1 MEKRTTAPP
10 LFYHFFSFFFGKN
23 CTTFTIG
30 SGYALTWPWNSSLLH
45 APWRKNSLKRAHLP
59 SGRLHCLLR
68 VHGSTMMWI
77 SCSHVPIWKKRLIPC
92 STISNV
98 LLLLITF
105 FSSKHWHTL
114 WKNLMFEPRWNLE
127 GKEEE
132 VVRQFFG
139 PKRFCFKKVADKL
152 SEISRWGWWSR
163 AICKAAPISAH
174 YEKEAYVLKPAR
186 SQPTTLLKTPW
197 VAASV
202 ETGVNHNDREETL
215 SSTPHP
221 SVVKRREI
229 NGIWKASK
237 LARFHVG
244 VDVWHRRP
252 SEGFTSKGNPPTPTD
267 RPT

>member
-1 MEKRTTAPP
+1 MLWHGPGTLLCCMLLGAKIAWKELIFPLGDYIVCCVFTARRWCEFRAHTF
-10 LFYHFFSFFFGKN
+10 LYERRGWSHVVQYLMSFFYLSLFFLASIDIHYGK
-23 CTTFTIG
+23 
-30 SGYALTWPWNSSLLH
+30 
-45 APWRKNSLKRAHLP
+45 
-59 SGRLHCLLR
+59 
-68 VHGSTMMWI
+68 
-77 SCSHVPIWKKRLIPC
+77 
-92 STISNV
+92 
-98 LLLLITF
+98 
-105 FSSKHWHTL
+105 
-114 WKNLMFEPRWNLE
+114 MFEPRWNLE
-127 GKEEE
+127 GKE

-215 SSTPHP
+215 SRTPHP